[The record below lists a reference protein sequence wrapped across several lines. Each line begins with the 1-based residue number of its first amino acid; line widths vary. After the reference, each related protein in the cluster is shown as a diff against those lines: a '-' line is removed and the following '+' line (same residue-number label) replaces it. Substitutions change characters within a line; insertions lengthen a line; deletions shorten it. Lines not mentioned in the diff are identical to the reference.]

1 VDDQQAFLR
10 ACGNHAPEVEL
21 RKAAAK
27 FETDPV
33 AECDA
38 ELLYQN
44 AEVAAFCGQG
54 DAALRELRKA
64 IQGRDCSYPALDK
77 DPTFRLYS
85 EAIGLCGV
93 AAGGDSVPT
102 GLRDPPAA
110 GRCCGSTLKRCAEPR
125 ASMTDFSHIPYFVL
139 SSFL

>member
-1 VDDQQAFLR
+1 MDDQQAFLR

-33 AECDA
+33 AERDA

-64 IQGRDCSYPALDK
+64 IQGRDCSYPALDN
-77 DPTFRLYS
+77 DPTFDSIRKRSDFAELRQA
-85 EAIGLCGV
+85 AIQCQQ
-93 AAGGDSVPT
+93 
-102 GLRDPPAA
+102 
-110 GRCCGSTLKRCAEPR
+110 
-125 ASMTDFSHIPYFVL
+125 DFATHR
-139 SSFL
+139 

>member
-1 VDDQQAFLR
+1 MPTIVSKDGKARNLERGQLGYRKVDDQQAFLR

-77 DPTFRLYS
+77 DPTFDSIRKRSDFAELRQA
-85 EAIGLCGV
+85 AIQCQQDFATHRQQV
-93 AAGGDSVPT
+93 DAAA
-102 GLRDPPAA
+102 RQ
-110 GRCCGSTLKRCAEPR
+110 
-125 ASMTDFSHIPYFVL
+125 
-139 SSFL
+139 